1 MKVKFM
7 RFTKLGR
14 VPTKATPGCAFYDVY
29 SPIDITVRPGGTE
42 TIALDVG
49 LKFSKIVCL

>member
-42 TIALDVG
+42 KIALDVG